1 MKCIPFWGMAWESN
15 SFLLVH
21 DGHAALIDAGVS
33 AKTVLDALE
42 AENVSLDLI
51 LLTHGHFDHTVSVDK
66 LREATGATLA
76 VHEDDA
82 EMLTDAEKSAL
93 YHFFGTRS
101 AHIPCDKTLSHGHTL
116 SLGHKKIHVI
126 HTPGHS
132 RGSVCYQVDDMLF
145 SGDTLF
151 AQGYG
156 RFDLYGGDMGQLAVS
171 LGSLR
176 QLDEALTIYP
186 GHGGAASLGEAL
198 ENLFDLT

>member
-132 RGSVCYQVDDMLF
+132 RGSVCYRVDDMLF

-156 RFDLYGGDMGQLAVS
+156 RFDLYGGDMGQLAAS

-198 ENLFDLT
+198 ENLFGLT

>member
-33 AKTVLDALE
+33 AETVLDALE

-132 RGSVCYQVDDMLF
+132 RGSVCY
-145 SGDTLF
+145 
-151 AQGYG
+151 
-156 RFDLYGGDMGQLAVS
+156 
-171 LGSLR
+171 
-176 QLDEALTIYP
+176 
-186 GHGGAASLGEAL
+186 
-198 ENLFDLT
+198 

>member
-1 MKCIPFWGMAWESN
+1 MKCIPFWGIAWESN
-15 SFLLVH
+15 SYLLVH

-33 AKTVLDALE
+33 AKAVLDTLE
-42 AENVSLDLI
+42 AENASLELI
-51 LLTHGHFDHTVSVDK
+51 LLTHGHFDHTVSIDK
-66 LREATGATLA
+66 LCEATGATLA
-76 VHEDDA
+76 IHEADA

-101 AHIPCDKTLSHGHTL
+101 AHIPCDKTLSHGECL
-116 SLGHKKIHVI
+116 SLGNKTIDVI

-132 RGSVCYQVDDMLF
+132 RGSVCYRVDDMLF

-156 RFDLYGGDMGQLAVS
+156 RFDLYGGDMGQLAIS

-176 QLDEALTIYP
+176 QLDETFTIYP
-186 GHGGAASLGEAL
+186 GHGGATSLGEAL
-198 ENLFDLT
+198 ENLFGLT

>member
-33 AKTVLDALE
+33 AETVLDALE

-132 RGSVCYQVDDMLF
+132 RGSVCYRVDDMLF

-156 RFDLYGGDMGQLAVS
+156 RFDLYGGDMGQLAAS

-198 ENLFDLT
+198 ENLFGLT

>member
-132 RGSVCYQVDDMLF
+132 RGSVCYRVDDMLF

-156 RFDLYGGDMGQLAVS
+156 RFDLYGGDMGQLAAS

>member
-101 AHIPCDKTLSHGHTL
+101 AHIPCDKTLSNGHTL

-132 RGSVCYQVDDMLF
+132 RGSVCYRVDDMLF

-156 RFDLYGGDMGQLAVS
+156 RFDLYGGDMGQLAAS

-186 GHGGAASLGEAL
+186 GHGGATSLGEAL

>member
-1 MKCIPFWGMAWESN
+1 MKCIPFWGIAWESN
-15 SFLLVH
+15 SYLLVH

-33 AKTVLDALE
+33 AKAVLDTLE
-42 AENVSLDLI
+42 AENASLELI
-51 LLTHGHFDHTVSVDK
+51 LLTHGHFDHTVSIDK

-76 VHEDDA
+76 IHEADA

-101 AHIPCDKTLSHGHTL
+101 AHIPCDKTLSHGECL
-116 SLGHKKIHVI
+116 SLGNKKIDVI

-132 RGSVCYQVDDMLF
+132 RGSVCYRIDDMLF

-156 RFDLYGGDMGQLAVS
+156 RFDLYGGDMGQLATS

-176 QLDEALTIYP
+176 QLDETLTIYP
-186 GHGGAASLGEAL
+186 GHGGATSLGEAL
-198 ENLFDLT
+198 ENLFGLT

>member
-93 YHFFGTRS
+93 YHFFDTRS
-101 AHIPCDKTLSHGHTL
+101 AHIPCDKTL

-132 RGSVCYQVDDMLF
+132 RGSVCYRVDDMLF

-156 RFDLYGGDMGQLAVS
+156 RFDLYGGDMGQLAAS

-198 ENLFDLT
+198 ENLFGLT